1 LAKQPGKIK
10 CVNLQNSYSPLLVKT
25 IFIERGISMNKTL
38 IALAIVAALP
48 VAAQADATIS
58 GSVNTKYKFSQKDI
72 ATGADTSGGIDTDA
86 RLSIASSEVLANGM
100 TATAGFAI
108 LADTDDDTE
117 NSGTASL
124 AGDFGT
130 LTVGSIDS
138 DAAFQAGD
146 VAGVVD
152 DTTYS
157 TSSTAASVYGI
168 HYAGSVAGVSVASQ
182 VNANTGASG
191 GAAAIAGNSQSG
203 AQTKSTQLSAT
214 YEINGLTVGYS
225 YASAQAD
232 ADSVSGSNDGIHEGQ
247 SAFGASY
254 AFGDLVVSAGKVNL
268 KDSATSPD
276 TVISATY
283 TMNIEGLD
291 IVAQVDNYHS
301 ATDSS
306 DYQVNLSYALT
317 DAITLSSEIDK
328 SKTTTMVATYTAGD
342 LTAMIA
348 KRDDDTTDASISL
361 NYGNAVLSVGRVG
374 ERAHS
379 GSGGGTSAEYSH
391 ISYKVTF

>member
-1 LAKQPGKIK
+1 
-10 CVNLQNSYSPLLVKT
+10 
-25 IFIERGISMNKTL
+25 MNKTL

-58 GSVNTKYKFSQKDI
+58 GSVNSKYKNNGS
-72 ATGADTSGGIDTDA
+72 IDTDA

-146 VAGVVD
+146 VAGVVG
-152 DTTYS
+152 DTTFS

-168 HYAGSVAGVSVASQ
+168 HYAGTVAGLSVAAQ
-182 VNANTGASG
+182 VNPNTGASG
-191 GAAAIAGNSQSG
+191 GAAAIPGNGQSG

-214 YEINGLTVGYS
+214 YEVNGLTVGYS
-225 YASAQAD
+225 YASAA
-232 ADSVSGSNDGIHEGQ
+232 AETTSNDGVQAAQ
-247 SAFGASY
+247 SAFGVSY

-268 KDSATSPD
+268 KDAGTSPD
-276 TVISATY
+276 AVISATY
-283 TMNIEGLD
+283 TIDVEGMTV
-291 IVAQVDNYHS
+291 VAQMDNYHS
-301 ATDSS
+301 ATDSN
-306 DYQVNLSYALT
+306 DYQVNLSYALS
-317 DAITLSSEIDK
+317 DAISLASEFDK
-328 SKTTTMVATYTAGD
+328 NKTTSISATYTAGD

-348 KRDDDTTDASISL
+348 KRDDDTTDASVAL

-374 ERAHS
+374 ERAQ
-379 GSGGGTSAEYSH
+379 SGGGGGISAEYSH
-391 ISYKVTF
+391 ISYSVAF

>member
-1 LAKQPGKIK
+1 
-10 CVNLQNSYSPLLVKT
+10 
-25 IFIERGISMNKTL
+25 MNKTL

-146 VAGVVD
+146 VAGVVS
-152 DTTYS
+152 DTTFS

-247 SAFGASY
+247 SAVGASY

-317 DAITLSSEIDK
+317 DALTLSSEIDK

-342 LTAMIA
+342 ITAMIA
-348 KRDDDTTDASISL
+348 KRDDDTTDASVSL